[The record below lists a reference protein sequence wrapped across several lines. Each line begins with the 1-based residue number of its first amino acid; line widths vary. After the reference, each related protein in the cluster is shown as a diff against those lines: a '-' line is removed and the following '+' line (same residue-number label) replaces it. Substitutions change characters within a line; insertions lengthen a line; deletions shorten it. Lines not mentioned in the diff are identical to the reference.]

1 MANKYF
7 VLIFVK
13 KKIVEDSE
21 ISVVSANMLRDFKI
35 KKEVVRSH

>member
-13 KKIVEDSE
+13 KKIVGD
-21 ISVVSANMLRDFKI
+21 SVVSANILRDFKI